1 MGFLAGL
8 LGLNSNSSSKS
19 KSSGGKFK
27 CGDWVEVIDDGI
39 EGEVVDISGNEYYVE
54 FGNGKVNTY
63 TAREL
68 RKRF

>member
-19 KSSGGKFK
+19 NGGKFK
-27 CGDWVEVIDDGI
+27 CGDWVEVIDYGI
-39 EGEVVDISGNEYYVE
+39 EGEIVDVQDDEYYVE
-54 FGNGKVNTY
+54 FGNGKVNTFK
-63 TAREL
+63 AREL

>member
-19 KSSGGKFK
+19 NGGKFK
-27 CGDWVEVIDDGI
+27 CGDWVEVIDEGR